1 MLLFFHPREILSSVE
16 RAGVQDLPMAVGGMG
31 MLSTSNYAAR
41 KFGVRAAMPGFI
53 GKKLCPDLV
62 IVPSNMESYAR
73 EAEKIRAVFRAY
85 DPNFAPMSL
94 DEAYMDLTEYL
105 DCHPDLTAAEV
116 VKEMRARQCSGSTCH
131 FFAIWIRK
139 FVQGARSYLL
149 ISFEGYRVPF
159 YYKIAQ

>member
-1 MLLFFHPREILSSVE
+1 MLLFFHPREILFSVE

-105 DCHPDLTAAEV
+105 DRHPDLTAAEV
-116 VKEMRARQCSGSTCH
+116 VNEMRARQCSGSSCI
-131 FFAIWIRK
+131 FLPFGGSVD
-139 FVQGARSYLL
+139 FPRS
-149 ISFEGYRVPF
+149 
-159 YYKIAQ
+159 KILSSDQF